1 MPIMASTS
9 SVCDTESEI
18 LSILSS
24 SEENKTTE
32 DDFLET
38 IELLQMD
45 ADEISEEISCS
56 IEEVGLLQCAI
67 WIICDAIPNTY

>member
-1 MPIMASTS
+1 MASTS

-24 SEENKTTE
+24 AEENKTAE
-32 DDFLET
+32 DDFQEM

-45 ADEISEEISCS
+45 ADEINNEISCS
-56 IEEVGLLQCAI
+56 IEEVGLLQCVI
-67 WIICDAIPNTY
+67 WKICSVIPNTY

>member
-1 MPIMASTS
+1 MASTS

-24 SEENKTTE
+24 AEENKTAE
-32 DDFLET
+32 DDFQET

-45 ADEISEEISCS
+45 ADEISNEISCS
-56 IEEVGLLQCAI
+56 IEEVCLLQCAI
-67 WIICDAIPNTY
+67 WKIFSVIPTTY

>member
-1 MPIMASTS
+1 MASTS

-24 SEENKTTE
+24 AEENKTAE
-32 DDFLET
+32 DDFQET

-45 ADEISEEISCS
+45 ADEISNKISCS
-56 IEEVGLLQCAI
+56 IEEVFLLQCAI
-67 WIICDAIPNTY
+67 WKIFSVIPNTY

>member
-1 MPIMASTS
+1 MASTS
-9 SVCDTESEI
+9 SLCDTESEI

-24 SEENKTTE
+24 AEEIKTAE
-32 DDFLET
+32 DDFQET

-45 ADEISEEISCS
+45 ADEISNEISCS

-67 WIICDAIPNTY
+67 WKICSVIPNTY